1 MSNLIEFYTKTATSL
16 GLKIGA
22 GDVISVD
29 GVELII
35 ENKPLVLPTEDN
47 IKTLVAKNDDG
58 TVSIT
63 KVLYNPLVE
72 NALKGDG
79 PGITKMS
86 YVARV
91 MLASSIASCGK
102 LLLILAK
109 NKENQ
114 KSTPVFINE
123 FLGKLGKEPIDDRSI
138 ENWTKCCEKA
148 GELCIN
154 INSKKLGS
162 WGGEKFIR
170 LASLTYSILDE
181 LRNNKEHIVH
191 GHKIRARDRE
201 VFIALCELFLP
212 DAEIVGEDKTNIL
225 YYGTN
230 DKISPSFVA
239 LFGLINKVGSII
251 AKVKKALISL
261 DETLSDE
268 IMDWTL
274 TNDEIILAPTNYKT
288 FVEMIPSDM
297 DIINSI
303 SKDTSS
309 KESHTVSIINKQTPS
324 LSTMVNPNTIGI
336 GNGFVALNNNNKAVT
351 ATPVVEEEISPID
364 KILGRRTSAST
375 TTEHTFNPFGTPVN
389 QTVIQQPTAID
400 LLRNTMAGGMQYSV
414 PNSAI
419 DMLRM
424 SMGGVQTQQ
433 YNTLGTFMPN
443 VRL

>member
-1 MSNLIEFYTKTATSL
+1 MANLIEFYSKCVTSL
-16 GLKIGA
+16 GLKVGA

-35 ENKPLVLPTEDN
+35 ENKPLVLPTEEN

-63 KVLYNPLVE
+63 KMLFNPLVE
-72 NALKGDG
+72 NTLKGDG
-79 PGITKMS
+79 PSISKMT

-91 MLASSIASCGK
+91 MIASSLANCGK

-123 FLGKLGKEPIDDRSI
+123 FLGKLGKEAIDDRSI
-138 ENWTKCCEKA
+138 ENWMKCCEKA
-148 GELCIN
+148 GQLCVT
-154 INSKKLGS
+154 INSKKLGT
-162 WGGEKFIR
+162 WNDTKFIR
-170 LASLTYSILDE
+170 LNSLTYSILDE
-181 LRNNKEHIVH
+181 LRNNKEHVVH

-239 LFGLINKVGSII
+239 LFGLLNKVCSII
-251 AKVKKALISL
+251 TKVKKALIGLEES
-261 DETLSDE
+261 LSDE
-268 IMDWTL
+268 ILDWEL
-274 TNDEIILAPTNYKT
+274 TNDEIILAPTNYKVV
-288 FVEMIPSDM
+288 VETIPSDM

-303 SKDTSS
+303 SKDNAS
-309 KESHTVSIINKQTPS
+309 KESNAASIINKQQPS
-324 LSTMVNPNTIGI
+324 LSTMVNPNTVGI
-336 GNGFVALNNNNKAVT
+336 GNGFITLGTKTTPVT
-351 ATPVVEEEISPID
+351 TTPVVEELSAVD
-364 KILGRRTSAST
+364 KILGRRSSASPVV
-375 TTEHTFNPFGTPVN
+375 ENTFNPFGLAPVQ
-389 QTVIQQPTAID
+389 QTIVQPTSAMD
-400 LLRNTMAGGMQYSV
+400 LLRAGVTQQQYNV
-414 PNSAI
+414 PNSAM
-419 DMLRM
+419 DLLRM
-424 SMGGVQTQQ
+424 GGGVQQPV
-433 YNTLGTFMPN
+433 YNPYATNFVQN